1 MDSMA
6 VRGLAKIASRTEP
19 LIRRAGIATG
29 IFAAGEP
36 AGHRKAWRVLKGS

>member
-6 VRGLAKIASRTEP
+6 VRGLAKIASGTQP
-19 LIRRAGIATG
+19 LMRLAGIATG

-36 AGHRKAWRVLKGS
+36 AGHRKAWRVRIGS